1 MTTTSE
7 TTSDTDNKTDVIVKK
22 KQNLRVVIYYA
33 KKDDNFPKAGKYR
46 LRRLQEAFPE
56 HKGNQTRLFG
66 VNKKADFMTTWAE
79 IKTLSEQ
86 YLLKRIHLF
95 GHGDQHHIYLN
106 GRGEH
111 LALSDIRSLPTLEWA
126 PDGVMILHTC
136 QSGRDHNETIK
147 QEDGREIK
155 NPTCLAKELSKSQ
168 SIRAIGNR
176 IKANFSLSK
185 AERELPYDYPS
196 DYYFFVND
204 VYLWG
209 YKSGS
214 KVEEIHGNDDEYPLV
229 EDNKIWACR
238 QFNKGKELARDL
250 KNIETD
256 LYFI

>member
-86 YLLKRIHLF
+86 YLLKRIHIF
-95 GHGDQHHIYLN
+95 GHGNQHNIYLN
-106 GRGEH
+106 MEK
-111 LALSDIRSLPTLEWA
+111 LDLSDIRTLPKLEWA
-126 PDGVMILHTC
+126 TDGVMILHTC
-136 QSGRDHNETIK
+136 QSGRDDDEILG
-147 QEDGREIK
+147 QEDGLEIK
-155 NPTCLAKELSKSQ
+155 NPTCIAKELSKFQ
-168 SIRAIGNR
+168 EIRVIGNR

-196 DYYFFVND
+196 DYYFFVDD

-238 QFNKGKELARDL
+238 QFRKDDELPRDL
-250 KNIETD
+250 NNIETD